1 MQRWPDTFIL
11 TRAPQS
17 RSDRRHF
24 AAPLTSLTERQ
35 RRLRR
40 SDCGATRQSEADRQP
55 GPVEGTIG
63 SSASPDPGLGLG
75 LSPGRWRTPPDPGLG
90 LGLSPG
96 RRRTPPDLGLGLGL
110 SPGRRRTPPDP
121 GLGLGLS
128 PRRRRT
134 PLRPTPGLGLRPASA
149 GDLRLARPG
158 GSDSTS
164 ATEDRLDLGFGGAS
178 TSPNLGRRP
187 ATSTGG
193 TIITLPRADSDHGE
207 QDRRPIWLAPPD
219 RR

>member
-11 TRAPQS
+11 THAPQS

-63 SSASPDPGLGLG
+63 SSASPDPELELG
-75 LSPGRWRTPPDPGLG
+75 LSPGRRRTPPDPGLG

-96 RRRTPPDLGLGLGL
+96 RRRTL
-110 SPGRRRTPPDP
+110 PDP

-134 PLRPTPGLGLRPASA
+134 PLRPTPGLGLRPGIS
-149 GDLRLARPG
+149 
-158 GSDSTS
+158 
-164 ATEDRLDLGFGGAS
+164 
-178 TSPNLGRRP
+178 RRP
-187 ATSTGG
+187 PPRSTRGLG
-193 TIITLPRADSDHGE
+193 LNLDHRRQTRPRLRRSFHVAQPRAQTSHVN
-207 QDRRPIWLAPPD
+207 RRHHHHPTPS
-219 RR
+219 